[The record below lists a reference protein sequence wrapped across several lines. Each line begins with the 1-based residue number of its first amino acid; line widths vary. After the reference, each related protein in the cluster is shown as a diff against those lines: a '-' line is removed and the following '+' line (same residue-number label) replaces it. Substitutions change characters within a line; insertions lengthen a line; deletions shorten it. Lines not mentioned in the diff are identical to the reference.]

1 MTAEAAFAA
10 MKAAAETY
18 GKGIDLFVGGKLQK
32 TGNAAVYYTV
42 PNAGGSTALGAL
54 DTPQTRPEGDLASF
68 EINNQMR
75 VLGQGSANLWPIL
88 LDRDGVLVPAGSVN
102 PLTVTGNNVEP
113 AVAANGAAGLT
124 PADDVTLV
132 INEPAQFAVSVKGS
146 AEMTRYEVKW
156 RYLIYQETGWPTGWL
171 AFDRHNGAAVTPFSG
186 TSGHWVSVN
195 PVTLTAPEDY
205 NRKFKIEFD
214 IVRKYDG
221 VVVYSGIFDRVRSI
235 VKGKRFFL
243 AKRTT
248 GEVYPGSNYFLFRGL
263 NYLAPYITSQN
274 LELRLDL
281 GDGQSVVVP
290 FTALVQGLLYGT
302 DGAANQN
309 LGTIKVYDN
318 YIYTY
323 FSSIDACG
331 NIDLG
336 LYELNDADLDS
347 LLSQL
352 GVVVEQ
358 TANTVMTA
366 LDVNLFRVNYR
377 ETASGP
383 MYLLKGCSPTSLQ
396 YFKVRWTFFDDTTA
410 ESPFTTVGLLQESQ
424 TPMNKGLKQVELI
437 SSLGNTAAQV
447 GFLSASGQTS
457 VNKVSKEISKYYSVT
472 SEYRYNETRQGYAGQ
487 LTRLTKNDLGGA
499 FNQLELDFQF
509 PDGFPQVNVKTVNDV
524 NGAPLPVVQNVAVD
538 AQGVA
543 FDAVMPSAGNFT
555 KLTVLQAPAFGRLAI
570 DGIHVV
576 YTPQAGF
583 KKTDRFVI
591 RLDGKICDILPD
603 VTYYNLE
610 GDVDWSG
617 ARPIVRFK
625 QVFTPVYGYGVY
637 ALGFALMDGSGQ
649 DIATTIEAAPA
660 KLIVEATASGAAIK
674 MGTLY
679 ANERDAFTLGLTAP
693 GGVSGEATVNAWS
706 YMAYPEF
713 FAYRNQDFAIPPMLI
728 LHRFFESFENSA
740 QQIKNIWAETG
751 SGELLLNG
759 ASLGYTNLISAAD
772 LKNLVFRPKTD
783 YTGPTSLYL
792 YGSAD
797 GETWTNQMRIG
808 GFVLAGDGKPG
819 LADVIRL
826 LQILSGVGLVLP
838 EPSLIVDIH
847 DNGRIG
853 LSEVIYILQQ
863 LAGLRP

>member
-1 MTAEAAFAA
+1 
-10 MKAAAETY
+10 
-18 GKGIDLFVGGKLQK
+18 
-32 TGNAAVYYTV
+32 
-42 PNAGGSTALGAL
+42 
-54 DTPQTRPEGDLASF
+54 
-68 EINNQMR
+68 
-75 VLGQGSANLWPIL
+75 
-88 LDRDGVLVPAGSVN
+88 
-102 PLTVTGNNVEP
+102 
-113 AVAANGAAGLT
+113 
-124 PADDVTLV
+124 
-132 INEPAQFAVSVKGS
+132 
-146 AEMTRYEVKW
+146 
-156 RYLIYQETGWPTGWL
+156 
-171 AFDRHNGAAVTPFSG
+171 
-186 TSGHWVSVN
+186 
-195 PVTLTAPEDY
+195 
-205 NRKFKIEFD
+205 
-214 IVRKYDG
+214 
-221 VVVYSGIFDRVRSI
+221 
-235 VKGKRFFL
+235 
-243 AKRTT
+243 
-248 GEVYPGSNYFLFRGL
+248 
-263 NYLAPYITSQN
+263 
-274 LELRLDL
+274 
-281 GDGQSVVVP
+281 
-290 FTALVQGLLYGT
+290 
-302 DGAANQN
+302 
-309 LGTIKVYDN
+309 
-318 YIYTY
+318 
-323 FSSIDACG
+323 
-331 NIDLG
+331 
-336 LYELNDADLDS
+336 
-347 LLSQL
+347 
-352 GVVVEQ
+352 
-358 TANTVMTA
+358 
-366 LDVNLFRVNYR
+366 
-377 ETASGP
+377 
-383 MYLLKGCSPTSLQ
+383 
-396 YFKVRWTFFDDTTA
+396 
-410 ESPFTTVGLLQESQ
+410 
-424 TPMNKGLKQVELI
+424 
-437 SSLGNTAAQV
+437 
-447 GFLSASGQTS
+447 
-457 VNKVSKEISKYYSVT
+457 
-472 SEYRYNETRQGYAGQ
+472 
-487 LTRLTKNDLGGA
+487 
-499 FNQLELDFQF
+499 
-509 PDGFPQVNVKTVNDV
+509 
-524 NGAPLPVVQNVAVD
+524 
-538 AQGVA
+538 
-543 FDAVMPSAGNFT
+543 MPSAGNFT

-576 YTPQAGF
+576 YTPPAGF

-660 KLIVEATASGAAIK
+660 KLIVEATANGAAIK

-679 ANERDAFTLGLTAP
+679 ANERDLFKLGLTIP
-693 GGVSGEATVNAWS
+693 GGVSGEATVNAWRYS
-706 YMAYPEF
+706 AYPEF
-713 FAYRNQDFAIPPMLI
+713 FTYTNQDYAIPPMLI